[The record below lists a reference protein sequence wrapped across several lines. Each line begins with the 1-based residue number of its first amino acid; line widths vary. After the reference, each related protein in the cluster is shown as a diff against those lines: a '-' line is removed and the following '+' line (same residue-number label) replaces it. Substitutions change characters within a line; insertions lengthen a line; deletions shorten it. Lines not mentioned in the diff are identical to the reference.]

1 MFRVALKIVFF
12 CKLAKGQQ
20 TFNTCQLKTPQ
31 GKTLNATKNG
41 EPVIDSE
48 TGDVFNQ
55 NVRALLELED
65 GQKVCGLQFDEFSE
79 ESFFGWWSCEMSK
92 EAEVFH
98 RGTFKINKPDQ
109 WPKEIRLPS
118 DIQVK
123 KESCFEK
130 KNHLSLKIKLI
141 LYYLPHS
148 TVT

>member
-12 CKLAKGQQ
+12 CKLAKDQ
-20 TFNTCQLKTPQ
+20 TFDNCQLKTPQ
-31 GKTLNATKNG
+31 GRTLNATKNG

-65 GQKVCGLQFDEFSE
+65 GQEVCGLQFDEFSE

-92 EAEVFH
+92 GAEVFH
-98 RGTFKINKPDQ
+98 RGTFKINKPEE
-109 WPKEIRLPS
+109 WPKDIRLPA

-123 KESCFEK
+123 IFIETWQS
-130 KNHLSLKIKLI
+130 LS
-141 LYYLPHS
+141 
-148 TVT
+148 